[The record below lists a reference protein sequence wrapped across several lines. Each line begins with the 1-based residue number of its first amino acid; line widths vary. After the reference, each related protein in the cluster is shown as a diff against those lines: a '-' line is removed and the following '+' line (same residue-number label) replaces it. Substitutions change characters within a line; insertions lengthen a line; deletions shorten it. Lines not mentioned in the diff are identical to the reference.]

1 MLPQASDDDGRVI
14 RDSGT
19 SRPAAGPDGR
29 NGPKPF
35 ILPDKGASS
44 HAEDC
49 KKTCRLL
56 PKGRWFDAPSF
67 FAGGLGLNVT
77 REKERMLGEA
87 RKAALSYQ
95 CLVGR
100 TTRIVCDDGFEVAIR
115 WRAENFAH
123 LCGLDY
129 YADDH
134 RRRSLPARR
143 LYVDLLAR
151 KRISPKRVA
160 PTGDANWLKAKADVI
175 AGAFELD
182 KAELVVESGNSRV
195 RLYFGGSAWHLGL
208 GRDDNGLYYP
218 KSLKKGP
225 TSDERKPGTS
235 LHYVRSIDLLS

>member
-1 MLPQASDDDGRVI
+1 M
-14 RDSGT
+14 
-19 SRPAAGPDGR
+19 
-29 NGPKPF
+29 
-35 ILPDKGASS
+35 
-44 HAEDC
+44 
-49 KKTCRLL
+49 
-56 PKGRWFDAPSF
+56 
-67 FAGGLGLNVT
+67 NVT

-160 PTGDANWLKAKADVI
+160 PTGDDAAV
-175 AGAFELD
+175 G
-182 KAELVVESGNSRV
+182 
-195 RLYFGGSAWHLGL
+195 
-208 GRDDNGLYYP
+208 
-218 KSLKKGP
+218 
-225 TSDERKPGTS
+225 
-235 LHYVRSIDLLS
+235 

>member
-1 MLPQASDDDGRVI
+1 M
-14 RDSGT
+14 
-19 SRPAAGPDGR
+19 
-29 NGPKPF
+29 
-35 ILPDKGASS
+35 
-44 HAEDC
+44 
-49 KKTCRLL
+49 
-56 PKGRWFDAPSF
+56 
-67 FAGGLGLNVT
+67 NVT

-160 PTGDANWLKAKADVI
+160 PTGDVNWLKAKADVI

-225 TSDERKPGTS
+225 TADERKPGTS